1 MENPVAAKETASIRA
16 ALDQLGALTAEQL
29 DQKVAAIKEHEAQ
42 LLKVNK
48 RDIAVL
54 EALKASL

>member
-1 MENPVAAKETASIRA
+1 MENPVTVEIRN
-16 ALDQLGALTAEQL
+16 ALDQLGALTAEQIE
-29 DQKVAAIKEHEAQ
+29 QKITAIRAHEAQ